1 MKQPKRGMSIP
12 PCVTDLLFNLI
23 GYLFLIIT
31 LANFETTKQQ
41 NEQILKDFRLSS
53 FAELTK
59 KKAEPINDTQV
70 VINLVF
76 NEKGEERINV
86 DGKEYSLDEFK
97 AFISSG
103 NREDTIVALRCDER
117 IMMGFHDKVLALC
130 RKHGIQKIR
139 QMVKQED

>member
-23 GYLFLIIT
+23 GYLFVMLS
-31 LANFETTKQQ
+31 LANFKKVQQQ

-53 FAELTK
+53 FAELTT
-59 KKAEPINDTQV
+59 KKAEPIKDTQV
-70 VINLVF
+70 VINLLF
-76 NEKGEERINV
+76 NENGEERINV
-86 DGKEYSLDEFK
+86 DGKEYSFDEFK
-97 AFISSG
+97 AFIGSG

-130 RKHGIQKIR
+130 RKHGVQKIR